1 MSLLF
6 NLLCSITLLTFIVPY
21 LTIIVTMI
29 IYIIIEISIKE
40 VTMKYFEVP
49 PLPYSYDFLEPVIDC
64 TSLY

>member
-1 MSLLF
+1 MALLF

-49 PLPYSYDFLEPVIDC
+49 PLPYSYDI
-64 TSLY
+64 